1 MKKMI
6 LAIVIGAMSI
16 LLCACGELDESS
28 SASVG
33 SADSS
38 EVTTTTTT
46 TTTTTANKPAEES
59 MQGNADDDY
68 LNNVEIFTSPDDV
81 VKFETIAELEAH
93 LEQNYS
99 DTVYSIPEYD
109 EEKYTVKG
117 CSWFPTMTCGYY
129 IFFEASD
136 GTDVTYYAEAA
147 ETPLTFEEYVQ
158 YTQENFPGLVD
169 EIDYEN
175 KVMFEDD
182 VWDDVIPL
190 YIDTVSDKGNPI
202 MLFLSQKSESD
213 TRTDE
218 QRLLESYEDFR
229 ASKAD

>member
-6 LAIVIGAMSI
+6 SFLSAFV
-16 LLCACGELDESS
+16 LCLSLSSCSS
-28 SASVG
+28 S
-33 SADSS
+33 DSS
-38 EVTTTTTT
+38 TDNSSTVAEDANSITTTT

-59 MQGNADDDY
+59 PQGNADDDQ

-109 EEKYTVKG
+109 EEKYTVKS
-117 CSWFPTMTCGYY
+117 CYWFPTVTCGYY
-129 IFFEASD
+129 IFFEAID

-147 ETPLTFEEYVQ
+147 ETPFTFEEYVQ

-202 MLFLSQKSESD
+202 LLSLSQKSESD

-218 QRLLESYEDFR
+218 QRLLEYYEDFKT
-229 ASKAD
+229 SKAD

>member
-6 LAIVIGAMSI
+6 LAMVIGAMSI

-81 VKFETIAELEAH
+81 VKFETVIWTFHLFKHSDADLQKRISDPGILQTYGTELLSRAADCVMHHRRIAFKPLLGVVAAFIFYATEDSRPVEAGSTIIT
-93 LEQNYS
+93 LLAVWS
-99 DTVYSIPEYD
+99 
-109 EEKYTVKG
+109 VKG
-117 CSWFPTMTCGYY
+117 YFQGVVFYFNHGYKD
-129 IFFEASD
+129 FS
-136 GTDVTYYAEAA
+136 
-147 ETPLTFEEYVQ
+147 
-158 YTQENFPGLVD
+158 
-169 EIDYEN
+169 
-175 KVMFEDD
+175 
-182 VWDDVIPL
+182 
-190 YIDTVSDKGNPI
+190 
-202 MLFLSQKSESD
+202 
-213 TRTDE
+213 TRFA
-218 QRLLESYEDFR
+218 R
-229 ASKAD
+229 SK